1 MSAQEYFG
9 GSQQPKREE
18 THTPG
23 PWSSSTP
30 GPDTPRTGAYS
41 PYPPSQPNYENYY
54 RPNSNPSQNYYAPSP
69 DPTRTHSPYQTMPA
83 HPSFAGGPSPSPS
96 LGGDGYSQQQAYGQQ
111 QQQQPPYPHHGG
123 PPNPSY
129 PYPQQE
135 GGNQSYGN
143 DRPYSPYPPTTADN
157 QSNAPYNQLP
167 GGPQQPP
174 PYTSNPNLPPGAT
187 DDQDRGFLGAVTGG
201 AAGAFAGH
209 KVNHGFLGAIG
220 GALTGSVAEDAV
232 KKHRKKKE
240 EEEKEALRRQ
250 HEAMKE
256 QQRREHEAMKEQQ
269 RREKE
274 ERKMQRRANRH
285 NRHSSSSS
293 SSSSSDDDHHH
304 RKHHGKHCGGGTYRG
319 NFSGSSRDIRLE
331 GYHELV
337 AYCGDVNGH
346 QHRSSI
352 PLNDVL
358 TNSWGELKWARHG
371 NFAASASNVHLED
384 GGRVLV
390 ADLGDG
396 NAGWKRSFIRL
407 DERISNQNGRLV
419 FLD

>member
-9 GSQQPKREE
+9 GSQNPRREE

-30 GPDTPRTGAYS
+30 GADTPRTGPYS
-41 PYPPSQPNYENYY
+41 PYPPSDPNQKPNYENYY
-54 RPNSNPSQNYYAPSP
+54 PQTANPNQNYYATSP
-69 DPTRTHSPYQTMPA
+69 DPTRAHSPYQPMGQ
-83 HPSFAGGPSPSPS
+83 PSWSGPP
-96 LGGDGYSQQQAYGQQ
+96 GY
-111 QQQQPPYPHHGG
+111 PPYP
-123 PPNPSY
+123 P
-129 PYPQQE
+129 QE
-135 GGNQSYGN
+135 GGAPGNNPPYN
-143 DRPYSPYPPTTADN
+143 DRPYSPYP
-157 QSNAPYNQLP
+157 QQP
-167 GGPQQPP
+167 GHPQQPP
-174 PYTSNPNLPPGAT
+174 PYTVTSEPNLPPSAT
-187 DDQDRGFLGAVTGG
+187 DEQDRGFLGAVTGG

-220 GALTGSVAEDAV
+220 GALTGSVAEDAI
-232 KKHRKKKE
+232 KNHRKKKE
-240 EEEKEALRRQ
+240 EEEKEAQRRQ
-250 HEAMKE
+250 KEALKE
-256 QQRREHEAMKEQQ
+256 QK

-285 NRHSSSSS
+285 NRHSSSS
-293 SSSSSDDDHHH
+293 
-304 RKHHGKHCGGGTYRG
+304 YRG
-319 NFSGSSRDIRLE
+319 NFSGSSREIRLE

-337 AYCGDVNGH
+337 AYCSDVNGH
-346 QHRSSI
+346 QHRSVL

-390 ADLGDG
+390 ADLGNG
-396 NAGWKRSFIRL
+396 NGGWKRSYIRL

>member
-9 GSQQPKREE
+9 GSSQNPPRREE
-18 THTPG
+18 SHTPG
-23 PWSSSTP
+23 PWNSSTP

-41 PYPPSQPNYENYY
+41 PYPSSENYY
-54 RPNSNPSQNYYAPSP
+54 
-69 DPTRTHSPYQTMPA
+69 
-83 HPSFAGGPSPSPS
+83 HPRMAQGSWNGPSPSPS
-96 LGGDGYSQQQAYGQQ
+96 LGGEGYPHQPYGQQ
-111 QQQQPPYPHHGG
+111 PQPPYPQHGG
-123 PPNPSY
+123 PSPTPSGY
-129 PYPQQE
+129 PPYPPQE
-135 GGNQSYGN
+135 GGAPYN
-143 DRPYSPYPPTTADN
+143 DRPYSPYQQQQQQQQQP
-157 QSNAPYNQLP
+157 
-167 GGPQQPP
+167 GPQQPP
-174 PYTSNPNLPPGAT
+174 PYSTNPNLPPGAT

-220 GALTGSVAEDAV
+220 GALTGSVAEDAI
-232 KKHRKKKE
+232 KNHRKKKE

-250 HEAMKE
+250 KEALKE
-256 QQRREHEAMKEQQ
+256 QK

-274 ERKMQRRANRH
+274 ERKMQRRTDRH
-285 NRHSSSSS
+285 HRRHSSRS
-293 SSSSSDDDHHH
+293 
-304 RKHHGKHCGGGTYRG
+304 GNTFRG
-319 NFSGSSRDIRLE
+319 NFSGSSREIRLE

-337 AYCGDVNGH
+337 AYCGDVDGR
-346 QHRSSI
+346 QHRSVI

-358 TNSWGELKWARHG
+358 TNSWGEFKWARHG

-396 NAGWKRSFIRL
+396 NGGWKRSWIRL

>member
-9 GSQQPKREE
+9 GSSQNPPRREE
-18 THTPG
+18 SHTPG
-23 PWSSSTP
+23 PWNSSTP
-30 GPDTPRTGAYS
+30 GPDTPRTSAYS
-41 PYPPSQPNYENYY
+41 PYPPSENYY
-54 RPNSNPSQNYYAPSP
+54 RPNSNPNPNPNQNYYASPP
-69 DPTRTHSPYQTMPA
+69 DPRMAQGSWN
-83 HPSFAGGPSPSPS
+83 GPSPSPS
-96 LGGDGYSQQQAYGQQ
+96 LGGEGYPHQPYGQQ
-111 QQQQPPYPHHGG
+111 PQPPYPQHGG
-123 PPNPSY
+123 PSPTPSGY
-129 PYPQQE
+129 PPYPPQE
-135 GGNQSYGN
+135 GGGAPYN
-143 DRPYSPYPPTTADN
+143 DRPYSPYQQQQQQQP
-157 QSNAPYNQLP
+157 
-167 GGPQQPP
+167 GPQQPP
-174 PYTSNPNLPPGAT
+174 PYSTNPNLPPGAT

-220 GALTGSVAEDAV
+220 GALTGSVAEDAI
-232 KKHRKKKE
+232 KNHRKKKE

-250 HEAMKE
+250 KEALKE
-256 QQRREHEAMKEQQ
+256 QK

-274 ERKMQRRANRH
+274 ERKMQRRADRH
-285 NRHSSSSS
+285 HRRHSCSSSSSS
-293 SSSSSDDDHHH
+293 SSSSSDDE
-304 RKHHGKHCGGGTYRG
+304 RKHHPGRTFRG
-319 NFSGSSRDIRLE
+319 NFSGSSREIRLE

-337 AYCGDVNGH
+337 AYCGDVDGR
-346 QHRSSI
+346 QHRSVI

-358 TNSWGELKWARHG
+358 TNSWGEFKWARHG

-396 NAGWKRSFIRL
+396 NGGWKRSWIRL